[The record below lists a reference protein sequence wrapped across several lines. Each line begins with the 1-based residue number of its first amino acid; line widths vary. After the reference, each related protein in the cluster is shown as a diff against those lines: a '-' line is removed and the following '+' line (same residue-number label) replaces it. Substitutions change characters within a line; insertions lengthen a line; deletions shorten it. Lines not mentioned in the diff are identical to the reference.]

1 MDTSSG
7 TRPCGTDAPTGAT
20 LCIDC
25 DDCALQGTTACDDC
39 LVTFVLGRE
48 PDDAVVVD
56 ADEARALR
64 MLTRAGLVP
73 DLRHS
78 GIERD
83 WATG

>member
-1 MDTSSG
+1 MEPTSG
-7 TRPCGTDAPTGAT
+7 TRPQGTDAPTGAT
-20 LCIDC
+20 ICIDC
-25 DDCALQGTTACDDC
+25 DDCALQRTAACSDC

-64 MLTRAGLVP
+64 MLSRAGLVP

-78 GIERD
+78 AIERD